1 MEASLLRA
9 DVLWLAKPLKKQV
22 EPPHAPQAARVT
34 VVLPST
40 ESREEE
46 ETSLPCHIAFSA
58 SDLEAENKTS
68 LLERHATFKLLD
80 GDDLVA
86 THALKLRECVPVLAE
101 GAIHWAQPVLHKD
114 VLWELEIRIYVKTD
128 RRPRALVSHAITIK
142 NGASN
147 VAHQLFLH
155 KNKAVLGLLPA
166 IAGCVLG
173 IVGTS
178 PVWLPLT
185 LLVGVMGFPVWFVVG
200 VALSLVTVFSAI
212 STVVAVKLARS
223 KRVKGACQH
232 FLRSP
237 QGQLLL
243 FKGMPGEESMSL
255 SALSARAKEF
265 VLENPSRKLVASLA
279 IDFLGNATFVV
290 PGLGEVADV
299 LWAPVSAKMVD
310 TLYSQSSPHAKY
322 VAFVEELL
330 PFTDFIPTATL
341 AWLKENLGSEELDKL
356 LLLTKFR
363 KQA

>member
-22 EPPHAPQAARVT
+22 DPPHAPQAARVT

-101 GAIHWAQPVLHKD
+101 GAVHWAQPVLHKD

-223 KRVKGACQH
+223 ERVKGACQH